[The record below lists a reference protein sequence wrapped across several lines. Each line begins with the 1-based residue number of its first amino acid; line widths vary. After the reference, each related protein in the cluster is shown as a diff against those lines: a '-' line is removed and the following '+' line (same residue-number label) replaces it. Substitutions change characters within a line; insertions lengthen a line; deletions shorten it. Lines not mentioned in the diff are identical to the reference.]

1 MAMNQE
7 SAQME
12 SDIDLL
18 HEQLLKTRENRNDGF
33 YNQHVQNEYK
43 WKDYVD
49 FKTQTVTK
57 TAKLVGRKE

>member
-1 MAMNQE
+1 ME
-7 SAQME
+7 SA
-12 SDIDLL
+12 IDLL

-49 FKTQTVTK
+49 FKTQNVTK